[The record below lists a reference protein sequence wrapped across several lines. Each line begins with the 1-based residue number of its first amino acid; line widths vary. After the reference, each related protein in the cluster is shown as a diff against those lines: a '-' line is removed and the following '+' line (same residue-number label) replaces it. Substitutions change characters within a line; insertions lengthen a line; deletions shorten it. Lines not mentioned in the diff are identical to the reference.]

1 MKKNS
6 STELKVG
13 IFAIAVIIVLSYMTF
28 KVGSLPLLWEKGYR
42 LYVDFEDIS
51 GLDQQSRVKI
61 AGVEAGVVERIR
73 LENGKARLTLLINP
87 DVKIYNDAVAF
98 LRMSGLLGDSY
109 LAISTGS
116 PDRPVLKS
124 GDNIVNAIP
133 AADINMLAN
142 QMTSA
147 ASYMSE
153 LTKDLKDVFGESERT
168 SLKHS
173 IQNIEVL
180 TKNLK
185 QISIENRDP
194 LRKLIAQLDDFTEA
208 LSRTGPGILD
218 DISNVAKH
226 FNEHGPE
233 LVTNLNDAAYELKQ
247 IIGENRDAFKDSME
261 NIKSISKSASV
272 ITGKLERGEGTLGK
286 LLKEDKLYDSLDKV
300 ASEAGKSLDVVGRLR
315 TYMDFHAEYNTQE
328 SDWKGYF
335 DLTLK
340 PRDDKYYILGVVS
353 DPRGSVETTK
363 TTING
368 TTFTEDKVETDIEF
382 SAQFVKRFDDL
393 ALRIGLME
401 NTFGFGADLFFND
414 DLGRVK
420 VDLWDFSGD
429 EADADQAHIK
439 IGVDYR
445 VFKYIFVSGGIDNLL
460 NSNRRGIY
468 IGGGMQFED
477 EDFKYLFGSGPS
489 LSLP

>member
-1 MKKNS
+1 MKNS

-51 GLDQQSRVKI
+51 GLDEQSRVKI
-61 AGVEAGVVERIR
+61 AGVEAGIVERIR
-73 LENGKARLTLLINP
+73 LDNGKARLTLLINP
-87 DVKIYNDAVAF
+87 DIKIYKNAVAF
-98 LRMSGLLGDSY
+98 LRMSGLLGDSH

-116 PDRPVLKS
+116 SDQPLLKS
-124 GDNIVNAIP
+124 GDDIVNAIP

-147 ASYMSE
+147 ASYISE
-153 LTKDLKDVFGESERT
+153 LTKDLRDVFGEAERV
-168 SLKHS
+168 SLKLS
-173 IQNIEVL
+173 IQNLEVL

-185 QISIENRDP
+185 QISTENRDP
-194 LRKLIAQLDDFTEA
+194 LRKLIAQLEDFTEA
-208 LSRTGPGILD
+208 LNRKGPGILD
-218 DISNVAKH
+218 DISNLAKH
-226 FNEHGPE
+226 FNEQGPE
-233 LVTNLNDAAYELKQ
+233 LVNNLNDAAKEIKQ
-247 IIGENRDAFKDSME
+247 IIGENRVAFKDSME
-261 NIKSISKSASV
+261 SIRNISKSTSV
-272 ITGKLERGEGTLGK
+272 IAGKLERGEGTLGK
-286 LLKEDKLYDSLDKV
+286 LLKEDKLYNSLDKV
-300 ASEAGKSLDVVGRLR
+300 ATEAGKSLDVVGKLR
-315 TYMDFHAEYNTQE
+315 TFMDFHAEYNTQE

-363 TTING
+363 TITNG
-368 TTFTEDKVETDIEF
+368 VTVNEDKVTSDIEF
-382 SAQFVKRFDDL
+382 TAQFAKRFEDL

-401 NTFGFGADLFFND
+401 NTFGFGADLFFSD
-414 DLGRVK
+414 DQGRVK
-420 VDLWDFSGD
+420 VDLWDFSAD

-439 IGVDYR
+439 IGVDYMI
-445 VFKYIFVSGGIDNLL
+445 FDYIFVSGGIDNLL

-468 IGGGMQFED
+468 IGGGMKFED
-477 EDFKYLFGSGPS
+477 EDFKYLFGSGAG
-489 LSLP
+489 LALP